1 MDIAIIADDLSG
13 ANDTAVAFRKQG
25 IKTCVVNYPEGFE
38 NELIDCDLLSAST
51 NTRDLE
57 SSEAEK
63 ILRVVT
69 KSLMKMGVKRVY
81 KKIDSTWRGN
91 IGRETQTIMEELNV
105 RIAVICSSFP
115 DLYRTI
121 KDGHLFVNGKP
132 IQHTPIAFDPCK
144 PMKTSYLPEILQAQT
159 DIPVYLLNYED
170 VSKGSVYLSEKIQ
183 AVSNGKKAMFIVD
196 AVESNDM
203 EIIASIETGDQTDLL
218 FCGSAGLSNAMLN
231 AKKVFEIPKM
241 LPVMVVVGSVHPV
254 NQELI
259 QQTVQQNK
267 AVAVRLD
274 PCQLL
279 QGTVDD
285 ETKEKA
291 HRVMEDG
298 SSIII
303 HTGQSDADRNATQA
317 YGKSMK
323 LNEGETSLKIN
334 RAVQDFVNEL
344 LEHYQF
350 AGFIVTGGTT
360 ALHFLRGIR
369 GAGIRMVDEI
379 ETGVPFG
386 MVIGGPME
394 GAKIITKAGGF
405 GSPNTFI
412 NSIERLQKNICLKG
426 EE

>member
-170 VSKGSVYLSEKIQ
+170 VSMQ
-183 AVSNGKKAMFIVD
+183 ADEN
-196 AVESNDM
+196 
-203 EIIASIETGDQTDLL
+203 LL
-218 FCGSAGLSNAMLN
+218 FAGDSPSSDGYSGLSVELRRREQRISI
-231 AKKVFEIPKM
+231 F
-241 LPVMVVVGSVHPV
+241 VGK
-254 NQELI
+254 NTGR
-259 QQTVQQNK
+259 QQ
-267 AVAVRLD
+267 R
-274 PCQLL
+274 
-279 QGTVDD
+279 
-285 ETKEKA
+285 EKSN
-291 HRVMEDG
+291 VYCG
-298 SSIII
+298 
-303 HTGQSDADRNATQA
+303 
-317 YGKSMK
+317 
-323 LNEGETSLKIN
+323 
-334 RAVQDFVNEL
+334 
-344 LEHYQF
+344 
-350 AGFIVTGGTT
+350 
-360 ALHFLRGIR
+360 
-369 GAGIRMVDEI
+369 
-379 ETGVPFG
+379 
-386 MVIGGPME
+386 
-394 GAKIITKAGGF
+394 
-405 GSPNTFI
+405 
-412 NSIERLQKNICLKG
+412 CC
-426 EE
+426 